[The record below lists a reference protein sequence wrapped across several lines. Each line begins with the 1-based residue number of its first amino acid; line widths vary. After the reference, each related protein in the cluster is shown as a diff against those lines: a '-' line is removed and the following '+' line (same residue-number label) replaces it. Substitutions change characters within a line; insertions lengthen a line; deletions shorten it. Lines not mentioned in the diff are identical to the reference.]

1 MKQNTLKQ
9 NLGVITKILSSR
21 LVLEDCLKIVKPIL
35 KPLQG
40 ECELRQD
47 EYETLLQT
55 SPFFTGGG
63 GEILPKVQNGKR
75 DKMNITHLEHTR
87 NL

>member
-21 LVLEDCLKIVKPIL
+21 LVLEDCLKIVNPIL

-55 SPFFTGGG
+55 SPFFTGE
-63 GEILPKVQNGKR
+63 GERSYQKYKMGKGT
-75 DKMNITHLEHTR
+75 K
-87 NL
+87 